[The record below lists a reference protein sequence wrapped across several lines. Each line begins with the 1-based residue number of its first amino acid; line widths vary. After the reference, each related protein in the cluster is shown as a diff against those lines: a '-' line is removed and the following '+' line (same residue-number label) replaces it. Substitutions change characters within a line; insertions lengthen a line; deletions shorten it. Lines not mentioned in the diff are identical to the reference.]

1 MSPLNCVSY
10 VLTCQC
16 ACVLTC
22 SCSNLSWVLAC
33 SRANVSTV
41 IKCSC
46 ANVPCMLTCSHVNV
60 PCVLLYSLANV
71 PGVLTCSRANVPCV
85 RGDVPCVL
93 TYKRYLQFFF
103 QVKLFFRPI
112 FYWDEKSLWN
122 KVEARRVTT
131 NALYSDLSR
140 AFTHKG
146 SSKMTKKS
154 SRFPY
159 QFK

>member
-22 SCSNLSWVLAC
+22 SCANLSWVLAC

-46 ANVPCMLTCSHVNV
+46 ANVPCMLTCSHV
-60 PCVLLYSLANV
+60 
-71 PGVLTCSRANVPCV
+71 NVPCV

>member
-22 SCSNLSWVLAC
+22 SCANLSWVLAC

-41 IKCSC
+41 IK
-46 ANVPCMLTCSHVNV
+46 
-60 PCVLLYSLANV
+60 
-71 PGVLTCSRANVPCV
+71 CSRANVPCV